1 MDPAIITLLILGGAI
16 ILFFT
21 EIVPLPVT
29 ALLVPVSLSLFGI
42 LTPEESVS
50 YFGDKWVII
59 FLAMFMVG
67 EAVFRTGLAETIGT
81 NTVKYAG
88 KNRNRILLLVM
99 LIVGIMS
106 AFLSN
111 TGTTAVFIP
120 IVIGICRSAEIRPGR
135 ILMPM
140 AFAASLGGTMTLIG
154 TPPNGLVNSVLTNQG
169 LPPFSFFEFG
179 KIGIFLFVAGLLY
192 YQIIGGKL
200 LPDSQADIVEDAEK
214 ANHTFRKNK
223 MWIAVVI
230 FLFVIIMMAT
240 NVIPLITASLLGAC
254 LVIITGCITMKEAFQ
269 SVSWT
274 TIFLFAGMLPMS
286 AAMQQSG
293 AAEMIAQL
301 AVSNITSPWV
311 LLGIIFIFTA
321 LLTNFMSNTAT
332 AALMAPIGLAIA
344 SQFGVNPQPIMM
356 GIAAAASAC
365 FLTPI
370 ATPPNT
376 IVLGPS
382 GYRFLDYLKAGW
394 ILQILVAIIGIGL
407 IPLIWPF

>member
-1 MDPAIITLLILGGAI
+1 MDPAVITLLILGGAI

-21 EIVPLPVT
+21 EVVPLPVT
-29 ALLVPVSLSLFGI
+29 ALLVPVALSLFGI

-67 EAVFRTGLAETIGT
+67 EAVFRTGLAEAIGT
-81 NTVKYAG
+81 NTVTYAG

-99 LIVGIMS
+99 LVVGIMS

-120 IVIGICRSAEIRPGR
+120 IVIGICRSAEIKPGR

-169 LPPFSFFEFG
+169 LAPFSFFEFG
-179 KIGIFLFVAGLLY
+179 KIGIILFAAGLLY
-192 YQIIGGKL
+192 YRIIGGRL
-200 LPDSQADIVEDAEK
+200 LPDSQADVREDAEK
-214 ANHTFRKNK
+214 SAHVFRKNK

-293 AAEMIAQL
+293 AAALIAE
-301 AVSNITSPWV
+301 VVVRNVTSPWM
-311 LLGIIFIFTA
+311 LLGIVFIFTA

-394 ILQILVAIIGIGL
+394 MLQILVAVIGIGV
-407 IPLIWPF
+407 IPLLWPF